1 MSIHSLQEKKK
12 KQVLKTLTVV
22 TAMAASTKKISGEL
36 NFETWA
42 PSTKTTLMQKGLWEV
57 VENGVPP
64 DPSKNPKLSATIQP
78 EELSKWRDLVVK
90 DTKALQVIQSSLP
103 NSAFRKTLSA
113 SSAKDAWDLLK
124 NGNKAVELV
133 RLEKQFQELSMK
145 EGETIESYVGRVTV
159 ILEEMRRLNRVKS
172 KYEVNKKVLSSLKMP
187 YTIVAPCLEENAEI
201 MENMSLESLPDFF
214 DFYDS
219 VSEEV
224 CLLMMKGMSLDLT
237 RGKWCGMCKKRNHNE
252 EDCYYNPRNGSSR
265 RGKCFQ
271 CGEQGH
277 FARDCKRK
285 NQEQQVEEVE
295 VEYLMHA
302 EEALGE
308 GTCDE
313 DVWMVHPCGT
323 TNHMTPNDKYFSGL
337 DRTHKAY
344 VGLSD
349 GKVLKVEGRGDVKIV
364 MKDGK
369 KKTMKNVLFVPGL
382 KENVLSLDE
391 LTARG
396 YSARMEPKK
405 CTFHDRTGAVFGEPV
420 WDERG
425 PALRLNVVEG
435 NLTS

>member
-1 MSIHSLQEKKK
+1 
-12 KQVLKTLTVV
+12 
-22 TAMAASTKKISGEL
+22 MAASTKKISGEL

-42 PSTKTTLMQKGLWEV
+42 PSTKTTLIRKGLWEV

-133 RLEKQFQELSMK
+133 GLEKQFEELSMN
-145 EGETIESYVGRVTV
+145 EGEAIESYVDRVTV
-159 ILEEMRRLNRVKS
+159 ILEDMRRLNRVKS

-187 YTIVAPCLEENAEI
+187 YKIAAPCLEENAEI
-201 MENMSLESLPDFF
+201 MENMPLESLPDFF

-224 CLLMMKGMSLDLT
+224 CLLMVKGMSLESLDSK
-237 RGKWCGMCKKRNHNE
+237 RGKWCGVCKKRNHYE
-252 EDCYYNPRNGSSR
+252 EDCYYNPRNGSSSGAR
-265 RGKCFQ
+265 R
-271 CGEQGH
+271 
-277 FARDCKRK
+277 
-285 NQEQQVEEVE
+285 VEEVE

-308 GTCDE
+308 GPCDE

-323 TNHMTPNDKYFSGL
+323 TNHMTPNDKYFSAL
-337 DRTHKAY
+337 DRTHKVY

-349 GKVLKVEGRGDVKIV
+349 GTVLRVEGRGDVKIV

-369 KKTMKNVLFVPGL
+369 KKTMKNVLFAPGL
-382 KENVLSLDE
+382 KENVLSLDQ

-405 CTFHDRTGAVFGEPV
+405 CTFHDRTGALFGEPV

-425 PALRLNVVEG
+425 PALRLNVVEEG

>member
-1 MSIHSLQEKKK
+1 
-12 KQVLKTLTVV
+12 
-22 TAMAASTKKISGEL
+22 MASSKKKISDEL

-42 PSTKTTLMQKGLWEV
+42 PATRTKLIQKGLWDV

-187 YTIVAPCLEENAEI
+187 YTIVAPCLEENAEV
-201 MENMSLESLPDFF
+201 MENMPLESLPEFF
-214 DFYDS
+214 DICDD
-219 VSEEV
+219 VAEEACV
-224 CLLMMKGMSLDLT
+224 LMMKGMSLDS
-237 RGKWCGMCKKRNHNE
+237 RPGKWCGLCKKRNHNE
-252 EDCYYNPRNGSSR
+252 EDCYYNPRKGSSR

-271 CGEQGH
+271 CGERGH

-285 NQEQQVEEVE
+285 NQEQVVKESLEEVE
-295 VEYLMHA
+295 VEYLMLA
-302 EEALGE
+302 EEALGND
-308 GTCDE
+308 TYDE
-313 DVWMVHPCGT
+313 DVWMIYPDGT
-323 TNHMTPNDKYFSGL
+323 TNHMTPYEKYFTAL
-337 DRTHKAY
+337 DRTHKAKI
-344 VGLSD
+344 GLAD
-349 GKVLKVEGRGDVKIV
+349 GKFLRVEGRGDVKIM

-369 KKTMKNVLFVPGL
+369 KKMIKNVLFVPGL
-382 KENVLSLDE
+382 NRNVLSLNQMIE
-391 LTARG
+391 RG
-396 YSARMEPKK
+396 YSAFTPPGK
-405 CTFHDRTGAVFGEPV
+405 CTFLDRTGAVFGETV
-420 WDERG
+420 RDKRG
-425 PALRLNVVEG
+425 PALRFQVIEG
-435 NLTS
+435 SLTS